1 MSMRWDPLLVAA
13 LARELDER
21 LHRARL
27 RAFLLDPEG
36 RRVVLHFR
44 ESTLVFELHPQAGWV
59 SLLPPEEP
67 VSGARPLASR
77 VVSVQSLPDESA
89 LVMGLQR
96 VRGRDEGVELVV
108 EWVGNRWNAVVLGH
122 RSRVIRHVLLPREER
137 DRTLAPGQSYLPP
150 ASTGRMGRDGAL
162 TEEEWAAVLR
172 GANEPEARRR
182 AILRS
187 VAYTSSLNVDA
198 FLGEE
203 GRVRWQES
211 LDPDRWAA
219 YLVETPRGLQP
230 YPVPVA
236 PHDLPSDSGSPPSGG
251 AVPFPGLLEAIAE
264 ARAQEQTEPA
274 SLLTLPAGLVD
285 RVRRRLGSLEGR
297 ARGMR
302 RELERA
308 PDPEPVRALG
318 DLILA
323 RYAQLPRGAERVI
336 LEDFSGQQVEVK
348 LDPRLQPHENAD
360 RYYREAARIERARQE
375 LPDRIR
381 AADEAATKWREILAG
396 LEEGTA
402 DPETI
407 LRQLGPVRTGQGQK
421 GGGGAEQPLPYH
433 RFRSTGGLE
442 IRVGRGA
449 RRNDELTFHHSSPD
463 DVWLHVRQSPG
474 AHVILRWSQPG
485 NPPRRDLTEAAVLAA
500 LNSDARHA
508 GSVPVDWTRRKYV
521 RKPRKAAVGAVV
533 PQRVQTLFVE
543 PDPDLPARLR
553 DD

>member
-1 MSMRWDPLLVAA
+1 MRWDPLLVAA
-13 LARELDER
+13 LARELGER

-27 RAFLLDPEG
+27 RALLLDPEG

-44 ESTLVFELHPQAGWV
+44 DATLVFELHPRAGWV
-59 SLLPPEEP
+59 SLLPPQEP

-77 VVSVQSLPDESA
+77 VVSVQALPDESA

-108 EWVGNRWNAVVLGH
+108 EWVGNRWNAVVVGH

-137 DRTLAPGQSYLPP
+137 GRVLAPGQSYLPP
-150 ASTGRMGRDGAL
+150 PSTGRMGREGSL
-162 TEEEWAAVLR
+162 TEEEWVAVLD
-172 GANEPEARRR
+172 EASRRSAEAPGTAGEAPTPDQERR
-182 AILRS
+182 ALLRS
-187 VAYTSSLNVDA
+187 VAYTSSLNAEA

-203 GRVRWQES
+203 GRIRWERS
-211 LDPDRWAA
+211 LDPETWGA
-219 YLVETPRGLQP
+219 YLLETPRGPQP
-230 YPVPVA
+230 YPVPL
-236 PHDLPSDSGSPPSGG
+236 PTHD
-251 AVPFPGLLEAIAE
+251 ARPFPGLLEALAE
-264 ARAQEQTEPA
+264 ARAREEADPA
-274 SLLTLPAGLVD
+274 SLLTLPAGLVG
-285 RVRRRLGSLEGR
+285 RVRRRLASLEGR

-302 RELERA
+302 RELDRA
-308 PDPEPVRALG
+308 PDPAPVRALG

-323 RYAQLPRGAERVI
+323 RYSQLPRGAERVR
-336 LEDFSGQQVEVK
+336 LRDFSGEEVEVE

-360 RYYREAARIERARQE
+360 RYYREAARIERARKE

-381 AADEAATKWREILAG
+381 SAEEAASEWQGILAE
-396 LEEGTA
+396 LEGGTA
-402 DPETI
+402 DPQDV
-407 LRQLGPVRTGQGQK
+407 LRRLGPGATGRGQK
-421 GGGGAEQPLPYH
+421 GGAGAERNLPYH

-500 LNSDARHA
+500 LNSDARHS

-521 RKPRKAAVGAVV
+521 RKPRKAAAGAVV
-533 PQRVQTLFVE
+533 PQQVQTLFVE
-543 PDPDLPARLR
+543 PDPELPGRLK